1 MKTKNK
7 KRILKKEFFI
17 TLFIKQNKWHKFGV
31 LLHTFSVV
39 FHIIK
44 SKKYKMIPAGFLHDI
59 GKPYVAFQDEKDKIT
74 NEYSFHN
81 HEEISYQ
88 IIKNW
93 KVSEY
98 TKKLVRY
105 HYLIRGMQKAKD
117 RNNIERYNRM
127 KRAFDSLNSNFI
139 KDLKLFM
146 HFDDLGKKSF
156 FNK

>member
-1 MKTKNK
+1 MTWP
-7 KRILKKEFFI
+7 FC
-17 TLFIKQNKWHKFGV
+17 
-31 LLHTFSVV
+31 LL
-39 FHIIK
+39 
-44 SKKYKMIPAGFLHDI
+44 
-59 GKPYVAFQDEKDKIT
+59 
-74 NEYSFHN
+74 YSFHN
-81 HEEISYQ
+81 HEEISYH

-127 KRAFDSLNSNFI
+127 KRVFDSLNSNFI

>member
-7 KRILKKEFFI
+7 KRLFKKEFFT

-31 LLHTFSVV
+31 LIHTLAVV

-81 HEEISYQ
+81 HEEISYH

>member
-1 MKTKNK
+1 MKTKK
-7 KRILKKEFFI
+7 TKRILKKEFFI
-17 TLFIKQNKWHKFGV
+17 TLFFKQNKWHKFGV
-31 LLHTFSVV
+31 LLHTFAVV

-59 GKPYVAFQDEKDKIT
+59 GKPYVAFQDEKDKIS